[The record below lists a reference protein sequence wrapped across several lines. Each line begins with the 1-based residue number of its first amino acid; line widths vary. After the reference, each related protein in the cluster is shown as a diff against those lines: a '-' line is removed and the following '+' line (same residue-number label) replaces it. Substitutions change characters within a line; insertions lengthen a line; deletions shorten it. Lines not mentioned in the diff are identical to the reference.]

1 MSNKRPSL
9 GSDAFIISV
18 TQTFFST
25 LVILTSFNHLRKLGE
40 FIKAFFSDSAG
51 WHLWSCAV
59 KAIVELRENR
69 QPWTGDYSRPVLCIY
84 TGDRIGA
91 ASVTTCSE

>member
-9 GSDAFIISV
+9 GLDAFIISM
-18 TQTFFST
+18 THTFFST
-25 LVILTSFNHLRKLGE
+25 LVILTSFNYLRKLRK
-40 FIKAFFSDSAG
+40 FIKAFFSDGAG
-51 WHLWSCAV
+51 WHLWSYAV
-59 KAIVELRENR
+59 KVIVELRKNR
-69 QPWTGDYSRPVLCIY
+69 QPLTGDYSPALCIY